1 MKHIEV
7 VAAVIKNENHYLC
20 VQRNFNKYDYIS
32 YKYEF
37 PGGKVE
43 ANETNEEALTREIQE
58 ELNLD
63 IHIEKHIITVE
74 HTYPDFKISMHTYL
88 CNTQKRVLT
97 LNEHVDHKWL
107 NKEEL
112 PTLDWAGADVP
123 IVDYLLKNNL

>member
-7 VAAVIKNENHYLC
+7 VAAVIEHENNYLC
-20 VQRNFNKYDYIS
+20 VQRNANKYDYIS

-43 ANETNEEALTREIQE
+43 QNETNEKALIREIQE
-58 ELNLD
+58 ELNLE
-63 IHIEKHIITVE
+63 IQIQKHIITVE

-88 CNTQKRVLT
+88 CKTQNRSLI

-107 NKEEL
+107 EKVDL
-112 PTLDWAGADVP
+112 PSLDWAAADVP
-123 IVDYLLKNNL
+123 IVDYLLNN

>member
-7 VAAVIKNENHYLC
+7 VAAVIENENQYLC
-20 VQRNFNKYDYIS
+20 VQRNANKYDYIS

-43 ANETNEEALTREIQE
+43 PNETNEEALTREIQE
-58 ELNLD
+58 ELNLE
-63 IHIEKHIITVE
+63 IQIQKHIITVE

-88 CNTQKRVLT
+88 CSSVNRTLT

-107 NKEEL
+107 NKLEL
-112 PTLDWAGADVP
+112 PSLDWAGADVP
-123 IVDYLLKNNL
+123 IVDYLLNN